1 MVSGPSK
8 KRRYNRTYNFY
19 LSQIQIQVKI
29 SFGWLST
36 KWQIFR
42 RNLDYSLG
50 KNSTII
56 MVGAKLHNFVIE
68 RDNLQFN
75 TASNLEEFGVKALVD
90 GPDNN
95 NGFLPS
101 TLNQEEVNND
111 IDCFCQ
117 HHIVLGE
124 IRARDMR
131 RPLYNILQN
140 HDSNLLEEDELDN

>member
-1 MVSGPSK
+1 MA
-8 KRRYNRTYNFY
+8 
-19 LSQIQIQVKI
+19 
-29 SFGWLST
+29 FGQLLT

-68 RDNLQFN
+68 RDNLQFS
-75 TASNLEEFGVKALVD
+75 TASNLEEFGVEALLD
-90 GPDNN
+90 GADNN
-95 NGFLPS
+95 NGFLPL
-101 TLNQEEVNND
+101 TPNQEEVNTM
-111 IDCFCQ
+111 ILIAFCR
-117 HHIVLGE
+117 HHIVGV

-140 HDSNLLEEDELDN
+140 HDSNLLEDELDN